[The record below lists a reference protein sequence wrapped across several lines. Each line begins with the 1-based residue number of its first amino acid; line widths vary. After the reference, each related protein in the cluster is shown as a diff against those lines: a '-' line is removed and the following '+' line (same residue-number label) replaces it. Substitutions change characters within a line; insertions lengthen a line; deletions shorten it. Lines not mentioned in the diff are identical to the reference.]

1 MPDMPRGEIYAEP
14 QRFMFSGESRYLNSL
29 WVSGNEDRSSSTTI
43 GLELGAANIDPNNQ
57 KIQDKIEAAL
67 KVVTFREQ
75 HVLVQFWGPHEFGK
89 HQILTTIGQPFG
101 VGVPD
106 AGLSLY
112 RRDSEGRSFVVDK
125 DHEEEDCS
133 PPARVFRRGLP
144 EWTPDVTNY
153 MPKHFLQQECAIRCN
168 LHGYLALPVFDSN
181 TLLCVG
187 VLELLTS
194 SKYTSYAYEVQ
205 QLHNA
210 LETVD
215 LRTTQAFGCPALNVL
230 NERRKNDSDK
240 IYGILK
246 TACDIHGL
254 PLAQT
259 WAVSEHSSSVSHENV
274 IKRSCSS
281 FDTRCVGKVCMSRA
295 ALPFYVQDLGVWPFS
310 KACRERHLDGS
321 RGYVGKALL
330 SHGSCFCGDVT
341 KLSEEEYPLVHNA
354 LMNGLTSCFAIFLH
368 SVEANDD
375 YVLEFFLPPD
385 IKDCGDVKNLV
396 QTLKQKIETA
406 SGFELG
412 DSSLIQVVGPPT
424 NIGRSLSIDAH
435 TIQISS
441 ITTTKNNKFETVT
454 SDSESVMENIANKTE
469 SSANV
474 PNQCPPKQIH
484 PDKFSDIITGTEN
497 NINVVGARK
506 NNDMISYP
514 SVSMQKTSDN
524 ITDAGEKNNRLKQG
538 RKRKIDSLT
547 MEAVEKHVE
556 KPIDEAAKSLG
567 VSRSTLKRFCREHDM
582 PSWPLPN
589 HRKKTVHTT
598 DLKPSPKA
606 WTKQN
611 LQWQS
616 NKRFRFAFVVFLMVR
631 VKRWSCLIKSHGVSG
646 KWWSCG
652 RHSYL
657 PSKSDFIYQAARL
670 FVLLR
675 RWKNKNSMRNT
686 LRSGDHLAG
695 IESTTKPKYTTNI
708 INPYSCVAESTL
720 VHASPKQTVTN
731 ISNIKMVTVKATFNA
746 DMIKFQFPTSSGLLE
761 LEHEVARRIKLKS
774 RRPRLK
780 YRDEDNDL
788 ILLACDADL
797 HHLLGFAANHSPIR
811 LVIVADD

>member
-1 MPDMPRGEIYAEP
+1 MLMSCDVFY
-14 QRFMFSGESRYLNSL
+14 
-29 WVSGNEDRSSSTTI
+29 
-43 GLELGAANIDPNNQ
+43 
-57 KIQDKIEAAL
+57 
-67 KVVTFREQ
+67 
-75 HVLVQFWGPHEFGK
+75 VQ
-89 HQILTTIGQPFG
+89 
-101 VGVPD
+101 
-106 AGLSLY
+106 
-112 RRDSEGRSFVVDK
+112 
-125 DHEEEDCS
+125 
-133 PPARVFRRGLP
+133 
-144 EWTPDVTNY
+144 
-153 MPKHFLQQECAIRCN
+153 
-168 LHGYLALPVFDSN
+168 
-181 TLLCVG
+181 
-187 VLELLTS
+187 
-194 SKYTSYAYEVQ
+194 
-205 QLHNA
+205 
-210 LETVD
+210 
-215 LRTTQAFGCPALNVL
+215 VL
-230 NERRKNDSDK
+230 NECRKNDSDK

-259 WAVSEHSSSVSHENV
+259 WAVSEHSSFVSHEKV
-274 IKRSCSS
+274 IQKSCGS

-295 ALPFYVQDLGVWPFS
+295 ALPFFKTW
-310 KACRERHLDGS
+310 ACGLS
-321 RGYVGKALL
+321 RKRVENDTWTGPVAMLARRCYPV
-330 SHGSCFCGDVT
+330 
-341 KLSEEEYPLVHNA
+341 YPLVHNA
-354 LMNGLTSCFAIFLH
+354 RSTVSKSMSGLTSCFAIFLH
-368 SVEANDD
+368 SVEVNDD

-385 IKDCGDVKNLV
+385 IKDCGDVQNLV
-396 QTLKQKIETA
+396 QTLKQKIEIA

-412 DSSLIQVVGPPT
+412 DSSRIQVVGPPT

-441 ITTTKNNKFETVT
+441 ITTTKNDKFETVT
-454 SDSESVMENIANKTE
+454 SDSESIMENIANKTE
-469 SSANV
+469 SSAIV
-474 PNQCPPKQIH
+474 SNQCPPKQIH

-514 SVSMQKTSDN
+514 SVSMQKTSDK

-547 MEAVEKHVE
+547 MEAVETHVE

-567 VSRSTLKRFCREHDM
+567 GNTSFCHFICYDNIRPNLFSFSVSRSTLKRFCRE
-582 PSWPLPN
+582 
-589 HRKKTVHTT
+589 
-598 DLKPSPKA
+598 
-606 WTKQN
+606 QN
-611 LQWQS
+611 LQRHS
-616 NKRFRFAFVVFLMVR
+616 NKRFRFAFVVFLMVK
-631 VKRWSCLIKSHGVSG
+631 VKRWSCSIKSHGVSG

-657 PSKSDFIYQAARL
+657 PSKSDFIYQAASL

-686 LRSGDHLAG
+686 LRSVDHPSV
-695 IESTTKPKYTTNI
+695 IESTTKPKYTINI
-708 INPYSCVAESTL
+708 TNPYSCVAESTL

>member
-1 MPDMPRGEIYAEP
+1 MPDTPRGEIYAEP
-14 QRFMFSGESRYLNSL
+14 QRLMFSGESRYLNSL

-43 GLELGAANIDPNNQ
+43 GLELGAA

-75 HVLVQFWGPHEFGK
+75 HVLVQFWGPNEFGK

-101 VGVPD
+101 VGVHD

-125 DHEEEDCS
+125 DHEEEDHS
-133 PPARVFRRGLP
+133 PAARVFRRGLP

-181 TLLCVG
+181 TPLCVG

-194 SKYTSYAYEVQ
+194 SKYMSYAYEVQ
-205 QLHNA
+205 QLYNA

-246 TACDIHGL
+246 MTCDIHGL

-259 WAVSEHSSSVSHENV
+259 WGVSQHTSFVSHEKV
-274 IKRSCSS
+274 IQKSCSS

-295 ALPFYVQDLGVWPFS
+295 ALPFHVQDLGVWPFS

-321 RGYVGKALL
+321 CGYVGKALL

-354 LMNGLTSCFAIFLH
+354 RMNGLTSCFAIFLH

-385 IKDCGDVKNLV
+385 IKDCGDVQNLV
-396 QTLKQKIETA
+396 QTLKQKIEIA

-412 DSSLIQVVGPPT
+412 DSSRIQVVGSPT

-454 SDSESVMENIANKTE
+454 SDSESIMVNIANKTE
-469 SSANV
+469 SSAIIS
-474 PNQCPPKQIH
+474 NQCPPKQIH

-506 NNDMISYP
+506 NRDMISYP

-524 ITDAGEKNNRLKQG
+524 ITDAGEKNNCLKQG

-582 PSWPLPN
+582 SSWPLPK
-589 HRKKTVHTT
+589 HSKKTVHTT

-611 LQWQS
+611 LQCHS

-631 VKRWSCLIKSHGVSG
+631 VKRWSCSIKSHGVSG

-657 PSKSDFIYQAARL
+657 PSKSDLIYQAA
-670 FVLLR
+670 
-675 RWKNKNSMRNT
+675 
-686 LRSGDHLAG
+686 LRSGDHPAVS
-695 IESTTKPKYTTNI
+695 ESTTKPKYTISI
-708 INPYSCVAESTL
+708 INPYSCVAESTF

-731 ISNIKMVTVKATFNA
+731 ISNIKMVTVKATFNE

-761 LEHEVARRIKLKS
+761 LEHEVARRIKLRS

-797 HHLLGFAANHSPIR
+797 DHLLGFAANHSPIR